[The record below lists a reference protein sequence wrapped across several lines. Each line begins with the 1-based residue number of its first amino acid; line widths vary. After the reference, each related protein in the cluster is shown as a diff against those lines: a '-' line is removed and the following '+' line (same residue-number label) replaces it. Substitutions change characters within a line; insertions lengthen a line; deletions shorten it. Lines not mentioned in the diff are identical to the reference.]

1 MLMKKLFTTMI
12 VLFAALLCL
21 AGAAKAEVV
30 KVEWNM
36 NILSTGELSVSL
48 SGAED
53 GLTAVLA
60 LYDGDVLVSAYHK
73 TVENSTAEL
82 NAHVENSENSVA
94 KLMLWDWKNLAPAST
109 VLSTISPDGVSPEVK
124 EGSISGLVWNDDNG
138 DGVKDRDE
146 SVIPDRT
153 VKLTAPDGSEKD
165 TRTGSDGSYGFDK
178 LVPGKYLIYVSAPA
192 DKEATLENPR
202 AVTVISD
209 DTVIENFGFKQLW
222 VSDDQLQNKPDSVA
236 YNSIEPALEG
246 KYSISFELTINKKGD
261 NAVLLG
267 DSTNGTLAYGTSS
280 AILLFSTDGNISVRD
295 GNGNG
300 GYTAAAVNLCAAE
313 SGKVYKVAIEGDMT
327 LNIYT
332 VSITDED
339 GNTYTSEPLQARKNG
354 TRLDT
359 IALISNSHS
368 TVVFDGNYSDFY
380 FYIRNFLAKEVV
392 EEPEDPAYN
401 GFAGRYYGIT
411 ANGTY
416 IRGNSG
422 KISADYTT
430 VSDDSAKFLPRDMA
444 DGTFA
449 LLCRSS
455 NRRITTASLN
465 SQLTSGDYATNDKT
479 QHWYM
484 EESENYT
491 PEHLSYYLR
500 SADNDVY
507 IGLSGGYLAAVNEA
521 NKVELVFDPLNDES
535 PLYQVSRTEAYARL
549 TAAQRKRIVTL
560 YETVA
565 GDVFDRYSSSDYVN
579 WTFRSRLDKA
589 FAEVL
594 SGGLSEDEQY
604 EKLAT
609 MLVGDNGHVIQKLDS
624 YTLGQ
629 NLPGT
634 ENLRYEI
641 DDGVYGNYN
650 FWRGEMQDGTMYNL
664 KIYDGDELQQTVKLY
679 VQDDENGYS
688 KLNSQTFLRVITKIP
703 YIYRQN
709 IMTVKIRE
717 DGANSFNCG
726 RSDLYIRLSYH
737 MDDTNRMLATL
748 THEMHHS
755 LDQSNGYLSHGG
767 VWAKAMADDMIMVSV
782 YARRSKDEDFAEFGR
797 LYAMCY
803 DNQDRQKALQLLF
816 PNRYASYWRLRNNN
830 LGGFQLWEDTEYLE

>member
-1 MLMKKLFTTMI
+1 MKKNFTTMTVI
-12 VLFAALLCL
+12 FAVLLCL
-21 AGAAKAEVV
+21 AGAARAEVV

-36 NILSTGELSVSL
+36 DTLTNGELSVTL

-60 LYDGDVLVSAYHK
+60 LYDGDVLVSASHK
-73 TVENSTAEL
+73 TVENMTAEL
-82 NAHVENSENSVA
+82 NAHVEKAENGIA
-94 KLMLWDWKNLAPAST
+94 KLMLWDWKSLSPASA

-124 EGSISGLVWNDDNG
+124 NGSISGVVWNDVNG
-138 DGVKDRDE
+138 DGVKDSSE
-146 SVIPDRT
+146 NGMSGVT
-153 VKLTAPDGSEKD
+153 VRLTASDKTEK
-165 TRTGSDGSYGFDK
+165 TVPTGADGSYGFDE
-178 LVPGKYLIYVSAPA
+178 LVPGKYMIYVSTPA
-192 DKEATLENPR
+192 DREATLENPR
-202 AVTVISD
+202 TVTVISD
-209 DTVIENFGFKQLW
+209 DTVVENFGFKQLW

-246 KYSISFELTINKKGD
+246 KYNISFELTINKKGD

-280 AILLFSTDGNISVRD
+280 AILLFSTDGNISVRN

-300 GYTAAAVNLCAAE
+300 SYTAAAVSLCAAE
-313 SGKVYKVAIEGDMT
+313 VGKAYKVAIEGDMI

-368 TVVFDGNYSDFY
+368 TVVSDGNYSDFY
-380 FYIRNFLAKEVV
+380 FYIRSFLAKEVV
-392 EEPEDPAYN
+392 EEPEAPEYN

-411 ANGTY
+411 ANGKY
-416 IRGNSG
+416 IRGNVG
-422 KISADYTT
+422 KLSADYTA

-491 PEHLSYYLR
+491 PQHLSYYLR

-507 IGLSGGYLAAVNEA
+507 IGLSGGYLAAVDEA

-535 PLYQVSRTEAYARL
+535 PLYQVSRTAAYGRL
-549 TAAQRKRIVTL
+549 TTAQRKRIVTL

-565 GDVFDRYSSSDYVN
+565 GDVFDRYNSSDYVN

-594 SGGLSEDEQY
+594 SGSLSEDEQY
-604 EKLAT
+604 EKLAA
-609 MLVGDNGHVIQKLDS
+609 MLTGDNGHVIQNLDS
-624 YTLGQ
+624 YRLSQ
-629 NLPGT
+629 SLPGT

-650 FWRGEMQDGTMYNL
+650 FWRGEMQDGTMYTL
-664 KIYDGDELQQTVKLY
+664 QIFDGDELQQTIKLY
-679 VQDDENGYS
+679 VQDDENEIS
-688 KLNSQTFLRVITKIP
+688 KQNFQTFLSVITKIP
-703 YIYRQN
+703 HIYRRN
-709 IMTVKIRE
+709 IMTARIRE
-717 DGANSFNCG
+717 DNANSFNCG
-726 RSDLYIRLSYH
+726 YSDLYIRLSYH
-737 MDDTNRMLATL
+737 MGDTSRMLATL
-748 THEMHHS
+748 THEMNHS
-755 LDQSNGYLSHGG
+755 LDQANGYWSHGG
-767 VWAKAMADDMIMVSV
+767 AWAKAMADDMIMVSS
-782 YARRSKDEDFAEFGR
+782 YARASKDEDFAEFGR

-830 LGGFQLWEDTEYLE
+830 LDGFQLWEDTEYLE